1 MLTKYT
7 QNQTKSENEKR
18 EFKFLQN
25 ISKLGCIEIM
35 LFSVSAQKR
44 QVQRRGQDNPSWE
57 ILEVSEIKSEAGPY
71 HTIFFYQCRKRKR
84 CIQMFELE

>member
-25 ISKLGCIEIM
+25 ISKLGCVEIM
-35 LFSVSAQKR
+35 LFSECQHRNARYREEDKIT
-44 QVQRRGQDNPSWE
+44 QVGKFWKYRR
-57 ILEVSEIKSEAGPY
+57 
-71 HTIFFYQCRKRKR
+71 
-84 CIQMFELE
+84 